1 MEKRF
6 KRNFGRSI
14 RSVSQIE
21 IYKYLTRKIPPEMEA
36 APRYRVLTL
45 LTLFA
50 LLPYIIMFTLISYKS
65 KHYCSKK
72 AQMIKQRPNN
82 LNLK

>member
-1 MEKRF
+1 MEKRDS
-6 KRNFGRSI
+6 KETLEDQ
-14 RSVSQIE
+14 SVSQIE
-21 IYKYLTRKIPPEMEA
+21 IYKYLTRKIPSEMEA

-50 LLPYIIMFTLISYKS
+50 LLPYKS
-65 KHYCSKK
+65 KHYCSKE
-72 AQMIKQRPNN
+72 AQMIKQRPNK

>member
-21 IYKYLTRKIPPEMEA
+21 IYKYLTRKIEA

-50 LLPYIIMFTLISYKS
+50 LLPYKS
-65 KHYCSKK
+65 KHYCSKE
-72 AQMIKQRPNN
+72 AQMIKQRPNK

>member
-21 IYKYLTRKIPPEMEA
+21 IYKYLTRKIPSEMEA

-45 LTLFA
+45 LTLGA
-50 LLPYIIMFTLISYKS
+50 LLPYKS

-72 AQMIKQRPNN
+72 AQMIKQRPNK

>member
-21 IYKYLTRKIPPEMEA
+21 IYKYLTRKIPSEMEV

-45 LTLFA
+45 FA
-50 LLPYIIMFTLISYKS
+50 LLPFNS